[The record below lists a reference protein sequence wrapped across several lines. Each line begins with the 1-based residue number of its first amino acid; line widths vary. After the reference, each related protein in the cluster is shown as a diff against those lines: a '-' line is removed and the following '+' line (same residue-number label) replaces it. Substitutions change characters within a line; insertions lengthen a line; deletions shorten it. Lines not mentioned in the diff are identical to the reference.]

1 MKGYAIIKTGE
12 HGWIDVDEPVAG
24 PLDAICKPIAVAP
37 CSSDTHAMHAGMGP
51 AGPLVNRIMGH
62 EAIGEVVEVGELV
75 TRFKPGDKVVIP
87 CTTPDWAG
95 KPNLQEKGTNNAHD
109 FDVMTSF
116 KFLIQEDGV
125 FAERFRVNN
134 ADNNMVLL
142 PEGMDLAD
150 ALMVTDMMSTGF
162 YGAEMADVKLGDT
175 VVVFGIGPVGLMAVA
190 GAQLMGAGKIYATGT
205 RKNCADLALEYGATE
220 IISYKDGNTVEQ
232 ILEKEG
238 GRKVDAVIIAGG
250 NCGSMNEALQLVK
263 PNGAIGSINFYD
275 LEDVFTVPA
284 FEWGLGMADVTI
296 RGGFCPGGALRAE
309 KLLNLIKYDRIKPG
323 KTFNYEFH
331 GFDKIKDAFIL
342 MDEKP
347 RDLIK
352 PIVYIDDLD

>member
-62 EAIGEVVEVGELV
+62 EAIGEIVEVGELV

-87 CTTPDWAG
+87 CTTPDWAS

-162 YGAEMADVKLGDT
+162 YGAEMADVKIGDT
-175 VVVFGIGPVGLMAVA
+175 IVVFSIGPVGLMAVA

-205 RKNCADLALEYGATE
+205 RQNCAELALEYGATE

-263 PNGAIGSINFYD
+263 PNGSIGSINFYD

>member
-1 MKGYAIIKTGE
+1 
-12 HGWIDVDEPVAG
+12 
-24 PLDAICKPIAVAP
+24 
-37 CSSDTHAMHAGMGP
+37 
-51 AGPLVNRIMGH
+51 
-62 EAIGEVVEVGELV
+62 
-75 TRFKPGDKVVIP
+75 
-87 CTTPDWAG
+87 
-95 KPNLQEKGTNNAHD
+95 
-109 FDVMTSF
+109 MTSF

-125 FAERFRVNN
+125 FAERFKVNN

-162 YGAEMADVKLGDT
+162 YGAEMGNVQLGDT
-175 VVVFGIGPVGLMAVA
+175 VVVFGIGPVGLMAIA
-190 GAQLMGAGKIYATGT
+190 GAKLMGAGKIYATGT
-205 RKNCADLALEYGATE
+205 RQNCAELALEYGATE

-238 GRKVDAVIIAGG
+238 KLPTAVLVIAGG
-250 NCGSMNEALQLVK
+250 NCASMNEALQLVK

-309 KLLNLIKYDRIKPG
+309 KLLKLIKYDRIKPG